1 MDIIS
6 KEHSEKMK
14 LGKMPKEANIEELL
28 TLPGSLQKSDVNRHD
43 RDSEDNKTT
52 LLGCKDLSIIEE
64 LTKKIVNNFNLFASK
79 KKNGR
84 KCKTPHKEEILKNG
98 VLLIILSDEEAKD
111 ATSLNKEDKD
121 EMRVV
126 TYRDI

>member
-1 MDIIS
+1 VDIIS

-14 LGKMPKEANIEELL
+14 LGKMPKETNIEELL
-28 TLPGSLQKSDVNRHD
+28 TLLESLQKSDVNRHA
-43 RDSEDNKTT
+43 RDSENNKTT
-52 LLGCKDLSIIEE
+52 LLGCRHLSIIEE
-64 LTKKIVNNFNLFASK
+64 LTKKFVNNFNLFASK

-84 KCKTPHKEEILKNG
+84 KCKTPHKEEILKNS

-111 ATSLNKEDKD
+111 ASLNKKDKD